1 MLPLI
6 TGPLAGRLA
15 GAGSEGAGRVG
26 GAARAGD
33 LAGRAGDLAER
44 VGEEAGREFFYRPA
58 DAWAGDFIPLFSDGK
73 FQLFFL
79 LDWRDREKHGEGTPW
94 YRLSTTD
101 LVHFE
106 EHGQVLPRGTKQEQD
121 LYVFTGSAIHAQG
134 QYHIF
139 YTGHNPYFVDQG
151 KPEQGVMHAVSPDLQ
166 HWTKLPGD
174 TFFAP
179 AGRYEPNDWRDAFV
193 FFNDE
198 TKEYHMLVAARHTS
212 GIPRRRGLTALC
224 TSKDLH
230 HWEVRGDFY
239 APNLFFTH
247 ECPDLFKMGDWWYLL
262 FSEFTDLVATRYRMS
277 RSLNGP
283 WITPSQD
290 TFDGHAFYAAKTA
303 SNGKDRFL
311 FGWNP
316 TRSDNS
322 DAGGWNWGGNLVVHQ
337 LVQDKNGLLQVRM
350 PDRVAAAFTKRDHAV
365 SEARVVDGTGTF
377 GTLVEGQ
384 LPAIGRLSAVLRYE
398 ASTRNF
404 GCMLRCSED
413 LDKSYYLRFEPAYQR
428 LVFDKWPRQ
437 VSEVSQEVELE
448 RPVSL
453 RPDTPIHVDV
463 IVDGNKGVVY
473 VDDKVAMN
481 FRIYDLKEG
490 AWGWFVTDG
499 KITVSDVLLKTQ

>member
-1 MLPLI
+1 MKRRNFIRATGLLPLL
-6 TGPLAGRLA
+6 TGDLATKLA
-15 GAGSEGAGRVG
+15 TQTVTTTGAGSGLIDESA
-26 GAARAGD
+26 
-33 LAGRAGDLAER
+33 
-44 VGEEAGREFFYRPA
+44 REFFYRPA
-58 DAWAGDFIPLFSDGK
+58 GAWAGDFIPLYAEGK

-79 LDWRDREKHGEGTPW
+79 LDWRDQERHGEGTPW

-101 LVHFE
+101 FVHFE
-106 EHGQVLPRGTKQEQD
+106 EHGQVLPRGTAQEQD
-121 LYVFTGSAIHAQG
+121 LYVFTGSAIRAQG
-134 QYHIF
+134 KYHIF
-139 YTGHNPYFVDQG
+139 YTGHNPHLREQG
-151 KPEQGVMHAVSPDLQ
+151 KPEQGVMHAVSEDLQ
-166 HWTKLPGD
+166 HWEKIPGD
-174 TFFAP
+174 TFYAP

-198 TKEYHMLVAARHTS
+198 TREYNMLVAARHTS
-212 GIPRRRGLTALC
+212 GILRRRGLTALC
-224 TSKDLH
+224 TSKDLS

-277 RSLNGP
+277 RSLQGP
-283 WITPSQD
+283 WIIPHQD

-303 SNGKDRFL
+303 SNGKDRFI

-322 DAGGWNWGGNLVVHQ
+322 DAGSWNWGGNLVVHQ
-337 LVQDKNGLLQVRM
+337 LVQDDNGLLRVCM
-350 PDRVAAAFTKRDHAV
+350 PDTVAAAFNKGPQPAGGT
-365 SEARVVDGTGTF
+365 RVLEGNGTF
-377 GTLVEGQ
+377 ATLVEGQ
-384 LPAIGRLSAVLRYE
+384 LPSIAHLAATLQFDE
-398 ASTRNF
+398 HTRDF
-404 GCMLRCSED
+404 GCMLRCSDD
-413 LDKSYYLRFEPAYQR
+413 LDKSYYLRFEPAHQR

-437 VSEVSQEVELE
+437 AAEVSQAVELE
-448 RPVSL
+448 RAVSL
-453 RPDTPIHVDV
+453 RPNVPIHVQL

-499 KITVSDVLLKTQ
+499 RLTVSDALARTL

>member
-1 MLPLI
+1 MKRRNFIRATGMFPLI
-6 TGPLAGRLA
+6 TGSLASKLEA
-15 GAGSEGAGRVG
+15 HPATIKATGASDEPA
-26 GAARAGD
+26 
-33 LAGRAGDLAER
+33 
-44 VGEEAGREFFYRPA
+44 REFYDRPA
-58 DAWAGDFIPLFSDGK
+58 DAWAGDFIPLFAEGK
-73 FQLFFL
+73 FQLFYL

-94 YRLSTTD
+94 YRVSTTD
-101 LVHFE
+101 FVGFE
-106 EHGQVLPRGTKQEQD
+106 EHGQMLPRGTKQEQD
-121 LYVFTGSAIHAQG
+121 LYVFTGSAIEAQG

-139 YTGHNPYFVDQG
+139 YTGHNPYLRQQG
-151 KPEQGVMHAVSPDLQ
+151 KPEQGVMHAVSSDLQ
-166 HWTKLPGD
+166 HWEKKPGD

-193 FFNDE
+193 FFNEE
-198 TKEYHMLVAARHTS
+198 TKEYNMLLAARHTS

-224 TSKDLH
+224 ASKDLS

-247 ECPDLFKMGDWWYLL
+247 ECPDLFKMGEWWYLL

-277 RSLNGP
+277 RSLKGP

-303 SNGKDRFL
+303 SNGKDRFI

-322 DAGGWNWGGNLVVHQ
+322 DAGSWNWGGNLVVHQ
-337 LVQDKNGLLQVRM
+337 LVQDKNGLLHVRI
-350 PDRVAAAFTKRDHAV
+350 PETISAAFTKPVHA
-365 SEARVVDGTGTF
+365 APATRFLDGTGTF
-377 GTLVEGQ
+377 NTLVEGQ
-384 LPAIGRLSAVLRYE
+384 LPTICRLSATLRYDE
-398 ASTRNF
+398 DTRDF
-404 GCMLRCSED
+404 GCMLRCSDD
-413 LDKSYYLRFEPAYQR
+413 LDKSYYLRFEPAHQR

-437 VSEVSQEVELE
+437 ASEVSQEVELE
-448 RPVSL
+448 RAVSL
-453 RPDTPIHVDV
+453 RPGTPIQVQL

-490 AWGWFVTDG
+490 GWGWFVTDG
-499 KITVSDVLLKTQ
+499 KITVTDALVKTR